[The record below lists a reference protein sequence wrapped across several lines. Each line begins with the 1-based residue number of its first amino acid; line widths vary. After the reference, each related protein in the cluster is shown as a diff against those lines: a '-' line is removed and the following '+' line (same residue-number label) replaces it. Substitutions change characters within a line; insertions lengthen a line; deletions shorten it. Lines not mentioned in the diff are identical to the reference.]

1 VSTLQQEMAT
11 AFRHHQAGEF
21 AQAARIYQ
29 QILSREPDQAD
40 ALHLLGVVRHQ
51 QGQPAQAVEL
61 ISRAVAVRPSVAPFH
76 ANLAEAYR
84 ALGQLDRAVNC
95 CRTALTLWRDYPEAH
110 NNLGLA
116 LQALG
121 QLAEA
126 AEHYEAA
133 LALRPNDAQT
143 HSNLGTAL
151 RSMGK
156 VEPALEHF
164 KKAVELNP
172 KLASARTNLGQ
183 FLIDLGRAE
192 EALPHCREAVVLE
205 PNLAEAHN
213 NLGNA
218 YRAAEQYTD
227 ARVSYFEALRINP
240 DLAQSHVNLGLTLQK
255 EGRADEAPP
264 WYRRATELEP
274 TNLSFWGHYADL
286 LTDLDRH
293 PEAIDC
299 YKKMIEIE
307 PERALTYNNLG
318 WLMQESGELDEAK
331 QLYQKA
337 LDLQPTLPPAL
348 ISSGGLAEELGNMD
362 EAEVYF
368 RKALEAHPGHTMA
381 VARLATMLRGKLPD
395 EDFDLL
401 ERRLADPSLGETLR
415 GPLLF
420 SLAQVL
426 DAKGQYAR
434 AAECLSRSNAV
445 AFEENK
451 TRAKRYEPPE
461 HERFVGNLIAAFPP
475 TFFDRLA
482 GSGLPTRR
490 PVFIFGL
497 PRSGTTLI
505 EQVLAS
511 HSQIH
516 GAGELIQGRQ
526 NFETISLL
534 MNRNEPPIAC
544 LPDMTPEILV
554 QLGERHEKRLIEL
567 GKGAERVV
575 DKMPDN
581 YMYLGL
587 LSLMFPN
594 ATFIHSRRDL
604 RDIAVSCWMTNFRS
618 IRWANSFEHIA
629 NRFQQY
635 VRIMDYWKQALR
647 APIVEVNY
655 EDTVDDLEGV
665 ARRLIAACGLEWEPA
680 CLEFHR
686 TERPVRTA
694 SVTQVR
700 QPVYK
705 KSVARWKNY
714 EPNLGELFAALPV
727 SAAQPS

>member
-1 VSTLQQEMAT
+1 MAA
-11 AFRHHQAGEF
+11 AFRHHQAGEL
-21 AQAARIYQ
+21 AAAARLYQ
-29 QILSREPDQAD
+29 SILNREPDQAD

-51 QGQPAQAVEL
+51 QGQSAPAVEL

-84 ALGQLDRAVNC
+84 ALGQYDRAVGC
-95 CRTALTLWRDYPEAH
+95 CRTALTLWKDYPEAH

-121 QLAEA
+121 QMAEA

-133 LALRPNDAQT
+133 LALRPGDAQT

-151 RSMGK
+151 RTMGQ
-156 VEPALEHF
+156 VESALEHF
-164 KKAVELNP
+164 KRAVELNP

-183 FLIDLGRAE
+183 YLLDLGRAE
-192 EALPHCREAVVLE
+192 EALPHCLEAVALE

-218 YRAAEQYTD
+218 YRATKNYTD

-240 DLAQSHVNLGLTLQK
+240 DLAQSHVNVGLTLQQ

-264 WYRRATELEP
+264 WFRRATELEP
-274 TNLSFWGHYADL
+274 TNLQFWGQHADL
-286 LTDLDRH
+286 MTELERH
-293 PEAIDC
+293 PDAIEC
-299 YKKMIEIE
+299 YEKMIELE

-318 WLMQESGELDEAK
+318 WLKQESGELDEAK
-331 QLYQKA
+331 RLYDKA
-337 LDLQPTLPPAL
+337 LELQPTLPPAL
-348 ISSGGLAEELGNMD
+348 ISSGGLAEELGDMD
-362 EAEVYF
+362 AAERYF
-368 RKALEAHPGHTMA
+368 RKALEIHPGHTMA
-381 VARLATMLRGKLPD
+381 LARLGTMLRGKLSD
-395 EDFDLL
+395 DDFQIL
-401 ERRLADPSLGETLR
+401 ERRLADPNLNESMR
-415 GPLLF
+415 GPLQF
-420 SLAQVL
+420 ALAHVL
-426 DAKGQYAR
+426 DAKGEYAR
-434 AAECLSRSNAV
+434 AAELLASSNAS
-445 AFEENK
+445 AFEDNK
-451 TRAKRYEPPE
+451 TRAKRYEPSE
-461 HERFVGNLIAAFPP
+461 HERFISNMIGAFSPE
-475 TFFDRLA
+475 FLGRLA
-482 GSGLPTRR
+482 GGGLPSRR

-516 GAGELIQGRQ
+516 GSGELIQGRS
-526 NFETISLL
+526 NFELVATL
-534 MNRNEPPIAC
+534 MNRNEPPMAC
-544 LPDMTPEILV
+544 LPDLTPEILV
-554 QLGERHEKRLIEL
+554 ELADRHERKLIEL
-567 GKGAERVV
+567 GKGAARVV

-587 LSLMFPN
+587 LSLIFPN

-604 RDIAVSCWMTNFRS
+604 RDIAVSCWITNFRS
-618 IRWANSFEHIA
+618 IRWANSFEFIA
-629 NRFQQY
+629 TRFQQY
-635 VRIMDYWKQALR
+635 VRMMEHWTQVL
-647 APIVEVNY
+647 PSPVVEVDY
-655 EDTVDDLEGV
+655 ADTVNDLEGV

-714 EPNLGELFAALPV
+714 ESELGELFAALPV
-727 SAAQPS
+727 SSEQPS